1 MEYYGITDEILD
13 SWIEGSGIEKSDT
26 GAYLTRTDNELR
38 AFAIQELTEK
48 LPDEQGAFFNIDEA
62 AEFYDLGCQAA
73 ELTIV
78 QDWRRDHCPPA
89 TWKMFK
95 KFNKLLKK
103 DAPIEKIRSLLS
115 HVPEG
120 AKPVMELLLEC
131 AEVMKKTDVLK
142 KYLDSMNAE
151 PAQTDEVQTLS
162 KQIIEQNR
170 EAYKSLASSDK
181 ERPE

>member
-1 MEYYGITDEILD
+1 
-13 SWIEGSGIEKSDT
+13 
-26 GAYLTRTDNELR
+26 
-38 AFAIQELTEK
+38 
-48 LPDEQGAFFNIDEA
+48 
-62 AEFYDLGCQAA
+62 
-73 ELTIV
+73 
-78 QDWRRDHCPPA
+78 
-89 TWKMFK
+89 MFK

-115 HVPEG
+115 HVPED
-120 AKPVMELLLEC
+120 ARQVMELLLEC
-131 AEVMKKTDVLK
+131 AEVMKKMTDVLK

-170 EAYKSLASSDK
+170 EVYDSLASADK

>member
-1 MEYYGITDEILD
+1 M
-13 SWIEGSGIEKSDT
+13 
-26 GAYLTRTDNELR
+26 
-38 AFAIQELTEK
+38 
-48 LPDEQGAFFNIDEA
+48 
-62 AEFYDLGCQAA
+62 
-73 ELTIV
+73 TIV

-131 AEVMKKTDVLK
+131 EEEMKK
-142 KYLDSMNAE
+142 NG
-151 PAQTDEVQTLS
+151 
-162 KQIIEQNR
+162 
-170 EAYKSLASSDK
+170 
-181 ERPE
+181 